1 MILSYWYF
9 CAVNAARGPLAGLS
23 TAVRRVIGMI
33 HLVNSLG
40 TSWTVR
46 SAKLRNKEEGDSG
59 DGAQDKLSALRSRF
73 SVDATQ

>member
-1 MILSYWYF
+1 MSCLILSYWYF

-46 SAKLRNKEEGDSG
+46 SAKLMYREE
-59 DGAQDKLSALRSRF
+59 KKI
-73 SVDATQ
+73 VDFFDLPVYFL